1 MPQAFPMDNLILTH
15 YMISLWWL
23 NLLDGIG
30 HNIICPGVVAQ
41 ILVTNNNIT
50 TLGYT
55 YSKLRSRTPL
65 NFSQN
70 FTHRPT
76 NCMDTLKVSLD
87 SCTQMEGLIPTTY
100 NPPQGVHWN

>member
-15 YMISLWWL
+15 YMISLWWS

-55 YSKLRSRTPL
+55 YNKRSIKKPL
-65 NFSQN
+65 AF
-70 FTHRPT
+70 P
-76 NCMDTLKVSLD
+76 
-87 SCTQMEGLIPTTY
+87 
-100 NPPQGVHWN
+100 